1 MIAFSYT
8 AVQSDGTPMNGT
20 IDAASVDD
28 AVRRLAAMG
37 LQSIAVGR
45 AVIPGA
51 ASTVAP
57 TVMTTTAPGAVQPR
71 LGPTDLHTFNEY
83 LLQIS
88 RAGLPIEGGLTALSR
103 ELQSGKLKTA
113 IDALADDLRSG
124 VPLEKAV
131 ASRRGSFPP
140 LYGHLIDAGVQSA
153 DLPGV
158 LGRFGKHT
166 QTVADLRSALW
177 RACSYPAVVFVALL
191 VLLTFLGYGV
201 LPKYFSLIGETRYF
215 TYGQG
220 GSWPPDTRPHYVSL
234 PAMAWAMLYLGRLAP
249 FILGALVLAGIVTAV
264 IYFVLRSTG
273 NERGMV
279 DLLTRM
285 PIIGRALRDSYV
297 ASWLDI
303 VSLGTSA
310 GLDLPRALRLAGNAV
325 ALPSIQHDTDAIVGR
340 LESGQPAGDVP
351 MARLPATVPLAIDL
365 ATGPGQLPDALAA
378 LANQFEQ
385 QARRQIAILPGR
397 VMPALLI
404 CIGLLA
410 GGIMY
415 SLWVPLAQLLSGLTG
430 GF

>member
-1 MIAFSYT
+1 MNAFSYT
-8 AVQSDGTPMNGT
+8 AVQSDGTPMHGT
-20 IDAASVDD
+20 IDATSTED

-37 LQSIAVGR
+37 LQSIAI
-45 AVIPGA
+45 APA
-51 ASTVAP
+51 FATAVAP
-57 TVMTTTAPGAVQPR
+57 TMASPATDAAGHGGAQSR
-71 LGPTDLHTFNEY
+71 LRPADLQTFNEY

-103 ELQSGKLKTA
+103 ELQSGKLKDA
-113 IDALADDLRSG
+113 IDALANDLRSG

-131 ASRRGSFPP
+131 AGRRGSFPP

-158 LGRFGKHT
+158 LGRFGKHA

-177 RACSYPAVVFVALL
+177 RACSYPAVVFIALL
-191 VLLTFLGYGV
+191 ILLAFLGYGV
-201 LPKYFSLIGETRYF
+201 LPKYFMLVDKMGYQSYHRVGPGLDIENH
-215 TYGQG
+215 Q
-220 GSWPPDTRPHYVSL
+220 VSL

-249 FILGALVLAGIVTAV
+249 YILGLMLFAGVALAV

-279 DLLTRM
+279 DTLTRL

-303 VSLGTSA
+303 ASLGAAA

-340 LESGQPAGDVP
+340 LESGQPVGDVP
-351 MARLPATVPLAIDL
+351 MSRLPATVPLAIEM
-365 ATGPGQLPDALAA
+365 ATGPGQLPEALSS

-385 QARRQIAILPGR
+385 QARRQIAVLPSR
-397 VMPALLI
+397 VMPALLV

-430 GF
+430 SY